1 VSFVLF
7 SIAWLAVLM
16 FSLSLCR
23 AASRVDD
30 APAVRH
36 DAPAVRH
43 DAPTARHAERIAIS
57 YVAEHEDALVVGT
70 AEQLPPDSQ

>member
-23 AASRVDD
+23 AASRGDD
-30 APAVRH
+30 APA
-36 DAPAVRH
+36 ARH
-43 DAPTARHAERIAIS
+43 DAPTVRHTERIAIS